1 MKKILAKALA
11 LALALSVFAGCSGGN
26 SSSST
31 GSEPGTS
38 GAASGGESSTS
49 GAASGGESSTGGE
62 DSNGEKKIFYGSSV
76 NAAANIG
83 PHDASS
89 TSDSE
94 LTDLT
99 VASFYRYV
107 ATEDRQSAVLTTNL
121 AADLPKQ
128 IDDYTWQIAIDERA
142 CWETGE
148 PITADTFIQSWKY
161 GLDPI
166 MLHSPCANLAQGTIN
181 IKNAQDYYTQGDT
194 NAVAWED
201 VGIKKIDDLTVEI
214 TTEQRYNQ
222 QEVMRFFVSRV
233 TAPVHL
239 ETYEKNMNDTK
250 TATLYGTEKEYFVSN
265 GPFILTTWNKGNER
279 VFEKNPN
286 YLHADEIKLDG
297 IVYKIVQDDGTLL
310 QMFESGQIDS
320 LELTTDGYKKYEEDP
335 RVVAYGTRSTR
346 QIEFNVSN
354 TEKPILGNKKFRQA
368 IYYAIDRETMAELGS
383 QRPAPF
389 YITDFCVA
397 YGDGT
402 KFRDLPESQS
412 YVPANNGY
420 DPEKAKQLFDE
431 ACAEV
436 GQTDKLTLTLNYFE
450 AREDVKMMSEFLQKS
465 LPEVFGADKFELK
478 LQGLTGTIIFDTM
491 RNCHEDNNAYEL
503 SWSSWSW
510 GSADFE
516 PARIFE
522 PFQSTYTRRLANYGN
537 TQMDELYTAARS
549 EEIRLDEKKSVEKA
563 QQMEALL
570 IDEVLVAP
578 VFQIVEKM
586 IFSDRVI
593 TPVDKLVSG
602 LGWGVAYYDIE
613 M

>member
-1 MKKILAKALA
+1 MTLKRTLAKALA
-11 LALALSVFAGCSGGN
+11 LALTLGVLAGCSGN
-26 SSSST
+26 NPSSSAAG
-31 GSEPGTS
+31 GSEGS
-38 GAASGGESSTS
+38 GASQGGSASGGEAS
-49 GAASGGESSTGGE
+49 SGGE
-62 DSNGEKKIFYGSSV
+62 KIFYGSSV
-76 NAAANIG
+76 NAAANIS

-94 LTDLT
+94 LTDLV
-99 VASFYRYV
+99 VASLYRYV
-107 ATEDRQSAVLTTNL
+107 ATEDRQGAALTTNL
-121 AADLPKQ
+121 AADLPAQ
-128 IDDYTWQIAIDERA
+128 IDDYTWQIKIDERA

-181 IKNAQDYYTQGDT
+181 IKNAQAYYTQGDS
-194 NAVAWED
+194 NSVAWED
-201 VGIKKIDDLTVEI
+201 VGVKAVDELTLQIE
-214 TTEQRYNQ
+214 TEQRYNQ
-222 QEVMRFFVSRV
+222 QEVMRFFVGRV
-233 TAPVHL
+233 TAPVYL
-239 ETYEKNMNDTK
+239 EMYEKHMNETK
-250 TATLYGTEKEYFVSN
+250 TATLYGSEKEYFVSN
-265 GPFILTTWNKGNER
+265 GPFILTSWNKGNER

-286 YLHADEIKLDG
+286 YLHAEDIKLDG

-310 QMFESGQIDS
+310 QMFESGQIDR

-335 RVVAYGTRSTR
+335 RVVAYGTRSVR
-346 QIEFNVSN
+346 QIEFNTSN
-354 TEKPILGNKKFRQA
+354 TEKPILANKKFRQA
-368 IYYAIDRETMAELGS
+368 FYYAIDRETMASLGS
-383 QRPAPF
+383 HNPAPF

-397 YGDGT
+397 YADGT
-402 KFRDLPESQS
+402 KFRDLPESQA
-412 YVPANNGY
+412 YVPANNGF
-420 DPEKAKQLFDE
+420 DPDKAKQLFDE

-436 GQTDKLTLTLNYFE
+436 GQTDKLVLTLNYFE

-465 LPEVFGADKFELK
+465 LPEVFGQDKFELK
-478 LQGLTGTIIFDTM
+478 LQGLTGTIIFDVM
-491 RNCHEDNNAYEL
+491 RNCQTDNNAYEL

-522 PFQSTYTRRLANYGN
+522 PFQSTYTRRLSNYNN
-537 TQMDELYTAARS
+537 TQIDTLFQEARS
-549 EEIRLDEKKSVEKA
+549 EAVRLDEKESVKHA
-563 QQMEALL
+563 QQMEEIL

-602 LGWGVAYYDIE
+602 LGWGVPYFDIE
-613 M
+613 L

>member
-1 MKKILAKALA
+1 MKKILAKVLA
-11 LALALSVFAGCSGGN
+11 LALTLGALAGCSGN
-26 SSSST
+26 SGSTGST
-31 GSEPGTS
+31 GSE
-38 GAASGGESSTS
+38 
-49 GAASGGESSTGGE
+49 
-62 DSNGEKKIFYGSSV
+62 EKKIFYGSSV
-76 NAAANIG
+76 NSAASAS

-94 LTDLT
+94 ITDLT
-99 VASFYRYV
+99 VASLYRYV
-107 ATEDRQSAVLTTNL
+107 ASEDRQGAVLTTNL
-121 AADLPKQ
+121 AADLPVQ
-128 IDDYTWQIAIDERA
+128 IDEYTWQIAIDERA

-181 IKNAQDYYTQGDT
+181 IKNAQDYYTQGDSNT
-194 NAVAWED
+194 VAWED
-201 VGIKKIDDLTVEI
+201 VGVRKVDDLTVEI
-214 TTEQRYNQ
+214 ITEQRYNQ
-222 QEVMRFFVSRV
+222 QEVMRFFVGRV

-239 ETYEKNMNDTK
+239 ETYEKNMNETK
-250 TATLYGTEKEYFVSN
+250 TATLYGSEKEYFVGN
-265 GPFILTTWNKGNER
+265 GPFILTSWNKGNER
-279 VFEKNPN
+279 VFEKNPL

-310 QMFESGQIDS
+310 QMFESGQIDC

-346 QIEFNVSN
+346 QIEFNISN
-354 TEKPILGNKKFRQA
+354 TEKPILNNKKFRQA
-368 IYYAIDRETMAELGS
+368 VYYAIDRETMAALGS
-383 QRPAPF
+383 HNPAPF
-389 YITDFCVA
+389 FLTDFCVA
-397 YGDGT
+397 YTDGT
-402 KFRDLPESQS
+402 KFRDLPESQA

-420 DPEKAKQLFDE
+420 DPTKAKELFDE

-465 LPEVFGADKFELK
+465 LPKIFGEDKFELK
-478 LQGLTGTIIFDTM
+478 LQGLTGTIIFEVM
-491 RNCHEDNNAYEL
+491 RNCHNDPNAYEL

-522 PFQSTYTRRLANYGN
+522 PFQSTYTRRFSNYGN
-537 TQMDELYTAARS
+537 TQMDTLYQQARS
-549 EEIRLDEKKSVEKA
+549 EEIRLDEKKSSKLA
-563 QQMEALL
+563 QEMEQIL
-570 IDEVLVAP
+570 IGEVLVAP

-613 M
+613 V